1 MESCVREVQRRVKP
15 YIQLMR
21 LDRPIGILLLL
32 WPTLSAL
39 WIAAEGLPDIT
50 VLVVFILGVILM
62 RSAGCAINDFAD
74 REIDGSVWRTQNRP
88 LATGELTARQAIY
101 VFIGMALVAFI
112 LVSMLNTLTI
122 WLSLGGVFLA
132 ATYPFMKRYTYF
144 PQIYLG
150 MAFGWAI
157 PMAYA
162 AQTNSVPVMAW
173 LLFLANIIWTTMY
186 DTFYAMADR
195 EDDLLAG
202 VKSTA
207 VLFGDDDL
215 IIQGMMQVA
224 YIFVMV
230 LIGVQLEMSFIFYLG
245 LCVAGGLFAYQ
256 QFLAKDRQPQRCLQ
270 AFLNNNWVGLA
281 IFLSL
286 VIHYSILSV
295 GK

>member
-1 MESCVREVQRRVKP
+1 MREVQRRVKP

-112 LVSMLNTLTI
+112 LVSLLNTLTI

-256 QFLAKDRQPQRCLQ
+256 QFLAKDRRV
-270 AFLNNNWVGLA
+270 AA
-281 IFLSL
+281 IFFE
-286 VIHYSILSV
+286 
-295 GK
+295 KD

>member
-1 MESCVREVQRRVKP
+1 MESCVSKVQQRIMP

-39 WIAAEGLPDIT
+39 WIAAEGMPDLT
-50 VLVVFILGVILM
+50 VLIVFILGVVLM

-88 LATGELTARQAIY
+88 LATGELTARQAVY
-101 VFIGMALVAFI
+101 VFVGMALVAFI
-112 LVSMLNTLTI
+112 LVSLLNSLTI

-157 PMAYA
+157 PMAFA
-162 AQTNSVPVMAW
+162 AQTNTVPVMAW

-215 IIQGMMQVA
+215 IIQGIMQVA
-224 YIFVMV
+224 YIVVMV
-230 LIGVQLEMSFIFYLG
+230 LVGLQLDMSFIFYLG
-245 LCVAGGLFAYQ
+245 LCLVSALFVYQ

-270 AFLNNNWVGLA
+270 AFLNNNWVGLI
-281 IFLSL
+281 IFISL
-286 VIHYSILSV
+286 VIHYSIVSV
-295 GK
+295 VK

>member
-1 MESCVREVQRRVKP
+1 MP

-112 LVSMLNTLTI
+112 LVSMLNTLTV

>member
-1 MESCVREVQRRVKP
+1 VREVQRRVMP

-112 LVSMLNTLTI
+112 LVSMLNTLTV